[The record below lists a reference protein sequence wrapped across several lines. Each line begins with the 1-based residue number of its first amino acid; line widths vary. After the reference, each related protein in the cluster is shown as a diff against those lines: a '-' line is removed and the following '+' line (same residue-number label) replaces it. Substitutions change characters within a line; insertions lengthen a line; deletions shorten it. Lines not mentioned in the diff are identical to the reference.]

1 MYKYNLFPRKG
12 NWKNRKRNVWEM
24 TPKIKVARPIGKN
37 IYFLNMHQIINS
49 LKKNLLKIKKIII
62 LC

>member
-1 MYKYNLFPRKG
+1 
-12 NWKNRKRNVWEM
+12 M